1 MKIFIYIIQASL
13 MAMMAMFAVSCSD
26 SGGDEPEN
34 PIEDVDYSST
44 LSGLWMQTK
53 VVYLYSESSDKDDE
67 TVNFDGEH
75 YKYIN
80 IYAGDNDDDYTFER
94 LSYPSLSVIG
104 TYRGY
109 TLEGSE
115 LYYEGDLKGSIIRC
129 DGTNLVIRWEKS
141 AGSFNL
147 GTNCRTDAYY
157 IRDTWSTL

>member
-1 MKIFIYIIQASL
+1 
-13 MAMMAMFAVSCSD
+13 MMAMFAVSCSD

-34 PIEDVDYSST
+34 PIEDVDYSSS

-53 VVYLYSESSDKDDE
+53 VVYLYSETSDKDDE
-67 TVNFDGEH
+67 TVNFDGKQ

-80 IYAGDNDDDYTFER
+80 IYGGGDDDYTFEK

-115 LYYEGDLKGSIIRC
+115 LYYEGDLKGSIIEC
-129 DGTNLVIRWEKS
+129 DGKNLVIRWEKTEV
-141 AGSFNL
+141 AFNL
-147 GTNCRTDAYY
+147 STNCRTEAHYM
-157 IRDTWSTL
+157 RDTWSKL